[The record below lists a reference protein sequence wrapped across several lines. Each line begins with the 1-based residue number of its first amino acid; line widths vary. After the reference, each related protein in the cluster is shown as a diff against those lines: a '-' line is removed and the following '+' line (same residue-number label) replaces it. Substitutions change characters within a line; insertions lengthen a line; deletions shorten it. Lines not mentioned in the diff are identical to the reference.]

1 MKPRIKA
8 IKTYIIQSLA
18 LSMVATLWMLYIDA
32 KLYGTE
38 RFFKVILSI
47 TLFVFLICFIEC
59 IIKKFLEPYFIVSV
73 CVEFLVL
80 VGLFYILGLCLEWI
94 RPEEKWMVFIY
105 VIPVYIVG
113 YALRLI
119 GIKKEAEDINHYLKE
134 RENKIQI
141 KDPKL

>member
-1 MKPRIKA
+1 M
-8 IKTYIIQSLA
+8 
-18 LSMVATLWMLYIDA
+18 
-32 KLYGTE
+32 
-38 RFFKVILSI
+38 
-47 TLFVFLICFIEC
+47 
-59 IIKKFLEPYFIVSV
+59 
-73 CVEFLVL
+73 EFLVL

-141 KDPKL
+141 KGPKL